1 MGALST
7 SRFLSCERLP
17 CVASVRAG
25 RMEDEEAKIGALGED
40 EGKLEGNE
48 QRISIEDENADI
60 AGDESLAAKEGNIRV
75 PSNAIPHRHAADY
88 PNQMTIT
95 NQGSWQTKPEA
106 WVNWEDQLRRHH
118 QKQVSKMKK
127 LELYFIAS

>member
-1 MGALST
+1 MLST

-48 QRISIEDENADI
+48 QRISIEDENAAI

-75 PSNAIPHRHAADY
+75 PSNAIPHRHTADY

-95 NQGSWQTKPEA
+95 NQGSWQIEGN
-106 WVNWEDQLRRHH
+106 VNWEDQLRRHQ
-118 QKQVSKMKK
+118 QKQVSRTKK
-127 LELYFIAS
+127 WDLYFIAT

>member
-1 MGALST
+1 MLST

-17 CVASVRAG
+17 CVASVRPG

-48 QRISIEDENADI
+48 QRISIEDENA

-75 PSNAIPHRHAADY
+75 PSNAIPHRHTADY

-95 NQGSWQTKPEA
+95 NQGSWQIEGN
-106 WVNWEDQLRRHH
+106 VNWEDQLRRHQ
-118 QKQVSKMKK
+118 QKQVSKTKK
-127 LELYFIAS
+127 WEFYFIAT

>member
-1 MGALST
+1 MGVLST

-48 QRISIEDENADI
+48 QRISIEDENAAI
-60 AGDESLAAKEGNIRV
+60 AEDESLAAKEGNIRV
-75 PSNAIPHRHAADY
+75 PSNTIPHRHAADY

-95 NQGSWQTKPEA
+95 NQGSWQIEGN
-106 WVNWEDQLRRHH
+106 VNWEDQLRRHQ
-118 QKQVSKMKK
+118 QKQVSRTKK
-127 LELYFIAS
+127 WELYFIAT

>member
-1 MGALST
+1 MGVLST

-48 QRISIEDENADI
+48 QRISIEDENA

-95 NQGSWQTKPEA
+95 NQGSWQIEGN
-106 WVNWEDQLRRHH
+106 VNWEDQLRRHQ
-118 QKQVSKMKK
+118 QKQVSRTKK
-127 LELYFIAS
+127 WELYFIAT

>member
-1 MGALST
+1 MLST

-48 QRISIEDENADI
+48 QRISIEDENAAI

-95 NQGSWQTKPEA
+95 NQGSWQIEGN
-106 WVNWEDQLRRHH
+106 VNWEDQLRRHQ
-118 QKQVSKMKK
+118 QKQVSKTKK
-127 LELYFIAS
+127 WELYFIAT

>member
-1 MGALST
+1 MGVLST

-48 QRISIEDENADI
+48 QRISIEDENAAI
-60 AGDESLAAKEGNIRV
+60 AEDESLAAKEGNIRV
-75 PSNAIPHRHAADY
+75 PSNAIPHRHTADY

-95 NQGSWQTKPEA
+95 NQGSWQIEGN
-106 WVNWEDQLRRHH
+106 VNWEDQLRRHQ
-118 QKQVSKMKK
+118 QKQVSKTKK
-127 LELYFIAS
+127 WEFYFIAT

>member
-1 MGALST
+1 MGVLST

-95 NQGSWQTKPEA
+95 NQGSWQIEGN
-106 WVNWEDQLRRHH
+106 VNWEDQLRRHH
-118 QKQVSKMKK
+118 QK
-127 LELYFIAS
+127 